1 MPSSEIRAEDF
12 CDFHFDFL
20 IVGGGTAGLA
30 VASRLSENASLK
42 VGVLEAGLEVY
53 DNERVDIPGWF
64 GTTLGTELDWQFET
78 TPQAGLGGRTLPW
91 PRGKGLGG
99 TSLLNFMTWNRASKQ
114 DYDAWERLGC
124 KGWGWDGIIP
134 FLKKSEKFHAPSQ
147 ETQVADK
154 AYYDAS
160 GFGTSGP
167 INVSYATE
175 YSASHQYWH
184 DTLQQLGKILL
195 EKHDGLW
202 TAKGVQFTS
211 QAKTLSVFASKEVII
226 CAGTVQSPQI
236 LELSGIGNTEVLK
249 KAGIETIV
257 SSPFVGENLQ
267 DHIMAASIYE
277 VDSDLPNPDDLKT
290 STAAAAARE
299 EYKLKNTGLLTILA
313 NSICYLSLSQ
323 IMSDDTL
330 SRLTAKARSIQGDF
344 TERNEIRRDR
354 FDTSFP
360 RLGQI
365 EYIFDLGNWNPY
377 FQPDAS
383 SSGKKYG
390 TMLQILQY
398 PFSRGSIHVQSSS
411 PFEKPVVDPR
421 YYQKG
426 GGDLDLEIMI
436 ECAKFAEK
444 ITQTLPLASIVR
456 GRVVPPAPAKS
467 DDELRDW
474 LVKETITDW
483 HPIGT
488 CGMGGDRGIAGGV
501 VDERLRVYGV
511 KGLRLVDASVMPL
524 QISAHLQATVYAIA
538 EKGACMI
545 LEDLQ
550 DC

>member
-1 MPSSEIRAEDF
+1 M
-12 CDFHFDFL
+12 
-20 IVGGGTAGLA
+20 
-30 VASRLSENASLK
+30 
-42 VGVLEAGLEVY
+42 
-53 DNERVDIPGWF
+53 
-64 GTTLGTELDWQFET
+64 
-78 TPQAGLGGRTLPW
+78 
-91 PRGKGLGG
+91 
-99 TSLLNFMTWNRASKQ
+99 
-114 DYDAWERLGC
+114 
-124 KGWGWDGIIP
+124 
-134 FLKKSEKFHAPSQ
+134 
-147 ETQVADK
+147 ADK

-167 INVSYATE
+167 IDVSYATE

-184 DTLQQLGKILL
+184 DTLQQLGVQNNKAHMMGSNLGAWTNLASVDPLSCTRSSSATAYYQPHSQRTNLVVLTEALAQKILL

-277 VDSDLPNPDDLKT
+277 VDSDLPNSDDLKT

-411 PFEKPVVDPR
+411 PFEKPVIDPQ

-426 GGDLDLEIMI
+426 SGDLDLEIMV
-436 ECAKFAEK
+436 ECARFAEK

-456 GRVVPPAPAKS
+456 GRIVPPAPAKS

-483 HPIGT
+483 
-488 CGMGGDRGIAGGV
+488 
-501 VDERLRVYGV
+501 
-511 KGLRLVDASVMPL
+511 
-524 QISAHLQATVYAIA
+524 
-538 EKGACMI
+538 
-545 LEDLQ
+545 
-550 DC
+550 